1 MCIKKQNTGENF
13 ADLHTC
19 IDSCDK
25 TRFQDSYECV
35 LTVAAF
41 TVEAALDCEGSR
53 RYCITGFGVRRSMGA
68 RVEWMMM

>member
-1 MCIKKQNTGENF
+1 MCIKEKQNTGENF

-41 TVEAALDCEGSR
+41 TVKAGLD
-53 RYCITGFGVRRSMGA
+53 CITGFGVRRSMGA